1 MLKGADLMA
10 KKLEVVSYIRG
21 TDGNLIEF
29 STLTQEQKQH
39 VREKIAENVGKTIGR
54 YLSEHPE
61 EIEPLSR
68 CQGVRLIPDLPEK
81 GAAVC

>member
-1 MLKGADLMA
+1 MA
-10 KKLEVVSYIRG
+10 KKLEVVSYIMG
-21 TDGNLIEF
+21 ADGNLIEF
-29 STLTQEQKQH
+29 SELTQEEKRH

-68 CQGVRLIPDLPEK
+68 CESVRLIPDVPEK

>member
-1 MLKGADLMA
+1 MA

-21 TDGNLIEF
+21 ADGNLIEF
-29 STLTQEQKQH
+29 STLTQEEKQR
-39 VREKIAENVGKTIGR
+39 VRKKIAENIGKTIGR

-68 CQGVRLIPDLPEK
+68 CESVRLIPDPPEK

>member
-1 MLKGADLMA
+1 MA

-21 TDGNLIEF
+21 ADGNLIEF
-29 STLTQEQKQH
+29 SALTQEEKQR
-39 VREKIAENVGKTIGR
+39 VRTKIAENIGKTIGR

-68 CQGVRLIPDLPEK
+68 CESVRLIPDLPEK
-81 GAAVC
+81 RAAVCSI

>member
-1 MLKGADLMA
+1 MA

-29 STLTQEQKQH
+29 STLTQEEKQH

-68 CQGVRLIPDLPEK
+68 CESVRLIPDVPEK

>member
-1 MLKGADLMA
+1 MA

-21 TDGNLIEF
+21 ADGNLIEF
-29 STLTQEQKQH
+29 STLTQEEKQR
-39 VREKIAENVGKTIGR
+39 VRKKIAENIGKTIGR
-54 YLSEHPE
+54 YLTEHPE

-68 CQGVRLIPDLPEK
+68 CESVRLIPDPPEK